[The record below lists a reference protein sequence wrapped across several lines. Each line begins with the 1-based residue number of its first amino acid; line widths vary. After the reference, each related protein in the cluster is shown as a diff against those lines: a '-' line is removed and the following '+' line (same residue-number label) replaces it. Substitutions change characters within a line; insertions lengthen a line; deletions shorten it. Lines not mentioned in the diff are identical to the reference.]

1 MEKQDHSQ
9 HPFEPTPDELPLKS
23 NYHFELDRRKFF
35 KIAGG
40 GLIVAFVLKD
50 LVSFADN
57 DSLSE
62 SSTLPAGDVDA
73 WIHIGKDGMV
83 SVYTGKVEVG
93 QNIRTSLSQIV
104 SEELMVPLASIKM
117 IMGDT
122 DLVPYDAGTF
132 GSRTTPQMGTQLRKA
147 AATARQALIEMAAK
161 KWNTEA
167 TGLKAENGVVVNTA
181 TKDRTSYGE
190 LAMGQKLMMTISD
203 TVPVIGAKDWKV
215 AGRSIPKVDQRNFIS
230 GKHIYV
236 SDMKLP
242 GMLYGKVL
250 RAPSYGSKLIDVDLT
265 AAKNIP
271 GVIVVKDG
279 DFIGVAAPDIKT
291 ATMALQSIN
300 AKWEEKKEHPSNSNI
315 FDHLLKNPSGESGG
329 RNSGTTNGDIERG
342 LTEADLKHAV
352 TYKIH
357 YIAHVPLEP
366 RAAIAEWVDGKLTA
380 WTGTQRPFG
389 VQEELAE
396 VFRTDKKNIRVI
408 MPDTGSG
415 YGGKHSGETAI
426 EAARL
431 AKEANKPV
439 KVVWTREEEFTWAYF
454 RPGGVIE
461 VNAGVKKDG
470 TITAWKFIN
479 YNSGGA
485 ALDTLYKVGNKQVA
499 HVRSNSPLRQGSY
512 RGLAA
517 PANVFAREC
526 HMDDLA
532 RLIKMDPLAFRIKN
546 LEDDR
551 LITALRSAAQNFGWG
566 NSKTKDHGHGIAC
579 GFDKGGYV
587 GTCAEIKV
595 NGDKEV
601 KIVRITQSF
610 ECGAIINPH
619 HLENQVMGSIV
630 QGLGGALFE
639 AVEFANGKI
648 LNGNLSAYR
657 VPRFSDIPRIE
668 IVLID
673 RKDLPSA
680 GAGEA
685 AIIGIAPAIRN
696 AIMDAT
702 GKGLNELPLL
712 PNGSL
717 A

>member
-1 MEKQDHSQ
+1 MEKPDYSP
-9 HPFEPTPDELPLKS
+9 HPFEPTQSELPPKRD
-23 NYHFELDRRKFF
+23 HDFALDRRRFF
-35 KIAGG
+35 KITGG

-50 LVSFADN
+50 LLSFE
-57 DSLSE
+57 SE
-62 SSTLPAGDVDA
+62 TPSSETSTMVAGVES
-73 WIHIGKDGMV
+73 WIHIGEDGTV
-83 SVYTGKVEVG
+83 TVYTGKVEVG

-104 SEELMVPLASIKM
+104 AEELMVPVLSIKM
-117 IMGDT
+117 VMGDT

-147 AATARQALIEMAAK
+147 AATARQALVDMAAK
-161 KWNTEA
+161 KWNTTA
-167 TGLKAENGVVVNTA
+167 TGLRTENGMVLNGA
-181 TKDRTSYGE
+181 TNEKINYGTLTKGE
-190 LAMGQKLMMTISD
+190 KLLITISD
-203 TVPVIGAKDWKV
+203 NVPVIAAKDWKV
-215 AGRSIPKVDQRNFIS
+215 AGRSLPKVDQRNFIT
-230 GKHIYV
+230 GKHAYV

-250 RAPSYGSKLIDVDLT
+250 RAPSYGAKLIAADL
-265 AAKNIP
+265 AQAKNIP
-271 GVIVVKDG
+271 GAIVVKDG
-279 DFIGVAAPDIKT
+279 DFVGVAAPDAKT
-291 ATMALQSIN
+291 ATKALQSI
-300 AKWEEKKEHPSNSNI
+300 AATWGEKIEHPSNSNI
-315 FDHLLKNPSGESGG
+315 FDYLVKNASGEGGG
-329 RNSGTTNGDIERG
+329 RNSGTTKGDVEQG
-342 LTEADLKHAV
+342 LTEADFKHAV
-352 TYKIH
+352 TYNIH

-366 RAAIAEWVDGKLTA
+366 RAAVAEWVDGKLTV

-389 VQEELAE
+389 VQDELAQT
-396 VFRTDKKNIRVI
+396 FKLDKKYVRVI

-439 KVVWTREEEFTWAYF
+439 KVVWTREEEFVWAYF

-485 ALDTLYKVGNKQVA
+485 GLETQYNVGNKQVA

-512 RGLAA
+512 RGLAS

-532 RLIKMDPLAFRIKN
+532 RLIKMDPLSFRIKN
-546 LEDDR
+546 LEDER
-551 LITALRSAAQNFGWG
+551 LIAVLKSAGENFGW
-566 NSKTKDHGHGIAC
+566 NASKAKDHGHGIAC
-579 GFDKGGYV
+579 GFEKGGYV

-601 KIVRITQSF
+601 KVVRITQAF

-619 HLENQVMGSIV
+619 HLEQQVMGCVV
-630 QGLGGALFE
+630 QAMGGALFE

-648 LNGNLSAYR
+648 LNSNLTAYR
-657 VPRFSDIPRIE
+657 VPRFSDIPKIE
-668 IVLID
+668 IILID

-702 GKGLNELPLL
+702 GKALNMLPML
-712 PNGSL
+712 PNGLL

>member
-1 MEKQDHSQ
+1 MDNPDNSQ
-9 HPFEPTPDELPLKS
+9 HPFEPTRDELPFKM

-35 KIAGG
+35 KITGG

-50 LVSFADN
+50 LISFDRKI
-57 DSLSE
+57 SPSE
-62 SSTLPAGDVDA
+62 TSSPPVGDVNA
-73 WIHIGKDGMV
+73 WIHIGKDGTV

-93 QNIRTSLSQIV
+93 QNIRTSLAQIV
-104 SEELMVPLASIKM
+104 AEELMVPVASVTM

-147 AATARQALIEMAAK
+147 AASARQALVEIAAK
-161 KWNTEA
+161 KWNTQ
-167 TGLKAENGVVVNTA
+167 TTSLKTENGAVVNTD
-181 TKDRTSYGE
+181 TNEKTGYGE
-190 LAMGQKLMMTISD
+190 LTKGQQLMMTISD
-203 TVPVIGAKDWKV
+203 TVPVTAAKEWKV
-215 AGRSIPKVDQRNFIS
+215 AGKSVPKVDQRKFIC

-250 RAPSYGSKLIDVDLT
+250 RAPSYGSKLIDADLT
-265 AAKNIP
+265 MAKNIP

-279 DFIGVAAPDIKT
+279 DFIGVTAPDVNTVTK
-291 ATMALQSIN
+291 ALQSIK

-315 FDHLLKNPSGESGG
+315 FDYLLKNPSGETGG
-329 RNSGTTNGDIERG
+329 RNSGITKGDVERG
-342 LTEADLKHAV
+342 LNEANFKHANI
-352 TYKIH
+352 YNIH

-366 RAAIAEWVDGKLTA
+366 RAAVAEWVNGKLTV

-396 VFRTDKKNIRVI
+396 VLRLDKKNVRVI

-431 AKEANKPV
+431 SKEANKPV

-461 VNAGVKKDG
+461 VNAGVSKDG
-470 TITAWKFIN
+470 NITAWKFIN

-485 ALDTLYKVGNKQVA
+485 GLDTQYKVGNKQVA

-512 RGLAA
+512 RGLASA
-517 PANVFAREC
+517 ANVFAREC

-532 RLIKMDPLAFRIKN
+532 RLIKMDPLEFRIKN
-546 LEDDR
+546 LDDER
-551 LITALRSAAQNFGWG
+551 LITVLRTTAQNFGW
-566 NSKTKDHGHGIAC
+566 NVSKTKDHGHGIAC

-587 GTCAEIKV
+587 GTCAEIKI

-601 KIVRITQSF
+601 KIVRITQAF

-648 LNGNLSAYR
+648 LNSSLSAYR
-657 VPRFSDIPRIE
+657 VPRFGDIPKIE

-702 GKGLNELPLL
+702 GKALNELPML

>member
-1 MEKQDHSQ
+1 MENQNNSQ
-9 HPFEPTPDELPLKS
+9 HPFEPTRDELPRRS
-23 NYHFELDRRKFF
+23 NYHFELNRRHFF
-35 KIAGG
+35 KITGG

-50 LVSFADN
+50 LVSFGDE
-57 DSLSE
+57 STPPE
-62 SSTLPAGDVDA
+62 SSSILAGDVDA
-73 WIHIGKDGMV
+73 WIHIGKDGIV

-104 SEELMVPLASIKM
+104 SEELMVSVASVRM

-132 GSRTTPQMGTQLRKA
+132 GSRTTPQMGTQLRRA

-161 KWNTEA
+161 KWNTQA
-167 TGLKAENGVVVNTA
+167 TGLKTENGAVVNTS
-181 TKDRTSYGE
+181 TKERMGYGE
-190 LAMGQKLMMTISD
+190 LTKGEKLIMTISD
-203 TVPVIGAKDWKV
+203 TTPVIAAKDWKV
-215 AGRSIPKVDQRNFIS
+215 AGKSIPKVDQRNFIA
-230 GKHIYV
+230 GKHLYV
-236 SDMKLP
+236 SDMKVP

-250 RAPSYGSKLIDVDLT
+250 RAPSYGSKLIDADLSM
-265 AAKNIP
+265 AKNIP
-271 GVIVVKDG
+271 GVTVVKDG

-291 ATMALQSIN
+291 ATRALQSIK
-300 AKWEEKKEHPSNSNI
+300 AKWEEKKDHPSNSNI
-315 FDHLLKNPSGESGG
+315 FDYLLKNPSGQSSG
-329 RNSGTTNGDIERG
+329 RNSGTTNGDVERG
-342 LTEADLKHAV
+342 LSEAEFKHAT
-352 TYKIH
+352 TYNID

-366 RAAIAEWVDGKLTA
+366 RAAVAQWVDGKITV

-389 VQEELAE
+389 VQAELAE
-396 VFRTDKKNIRVI
+396 VFRLDKKNVRVI

-415 YGGKHSGETAI
+415 YGGKHSGEAAI

-461 VNAGVKKDG
+461 VSAGVNKDCN
-470 TITAWKFIN
+470 ITAWKFIN
-479 YNSGGA
+479 YNSGGSG
-485 ALDTLYKVGNKQVA
+485 LETKYKVANKQIA
-499 HVRSNSPLRQGSY
+499 HVPSNSPLRQGSY
-512 RGLAA
+512 RGLAST
-517 PANVFAREC
+517 ANVFAREC
-526 HMDDLA
+526 HIDDLA
-532 RLIKMDPLAFRIKN
+532 RLVKVDPLAFRIKN

-551 LITALRSAAQNFGWG
+551 LIAVLKSAAQKFGWDR
-566 NSKTKDHGHGIAC
+566 SKPTGHGYGIAC
-579 GFDKGGYV
+579 GFEKGGYV

-601 KIVRITQSF
+601 KVVRVTQAF

-630 QGLGGALFE
+630 QALGGALFE
-639 AVEFANGKI
+639 AVEFANGRI
-648 LNGNLSAYR
+648 LNSNLSAYR
-657 VPRFSDIPRIE
+657 VPRFSDMPKIE
-668 IVLID
+668 IILID

-685 AIIGIAPAIRN
+685 AIIGVAPAIRN
-696 AIMDAT
+696 AIRDAT
-702 GKGLNELPLL
+702 GKALNTLPMLE
-712 PNGSL
+712 NGTL